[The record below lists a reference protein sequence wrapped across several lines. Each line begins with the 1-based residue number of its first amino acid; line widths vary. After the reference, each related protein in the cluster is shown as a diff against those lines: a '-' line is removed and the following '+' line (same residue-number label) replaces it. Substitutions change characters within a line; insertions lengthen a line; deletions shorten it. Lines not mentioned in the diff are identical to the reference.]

1 MVSMSIHN
9 ATNIVA
15 RKKVI
20 KGEDRKEGVDDLHI
34 YTIVVRTPQGM
45 VEVAIFTD
53 GDVKLKEVVD
63 HE

>member
-34 YTIVVRTPQGM
+34 YTIEVRTPQGM